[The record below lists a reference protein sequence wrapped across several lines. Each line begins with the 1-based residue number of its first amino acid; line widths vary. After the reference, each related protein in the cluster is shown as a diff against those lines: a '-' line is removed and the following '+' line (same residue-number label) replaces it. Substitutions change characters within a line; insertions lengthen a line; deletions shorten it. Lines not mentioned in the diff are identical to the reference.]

1 MKCLHKATYISVNP
15 VRLLCF
21 MLLVVTIASAPVG
34 AWADEGGETEDGE
47 PDAGHALPE
56 IVVTASKAEQDPFR
70 APQYVSVITG
80 EEIDEKIPSTTPDL
94 LTGEP
99 GVLVQKTNLGG
110 GSPFIRG
117 LTGKQILLLV
127 DGVRLNTSLTRYG
140 PHQYLNTIDPGQIER
155 IEIVRGPMSVLYG
168 SDAMGGTI
176 NVITKKREDLDPGF
190 DWGGIAYGQYGS
202 AAHERTGR
210 LRFEGNLGSFG
221 FTTGASYRGF
231 SDLTGGRGIG
241 LQEPTGYEEVDAD
254 GKFNFRIGTDHE
266 IIVATQ
272 FVRQFHVPK
281 TSEVTLGGK
290 EKYDYEPQI
299 RHLTYLRYE
308 GRNIA
313 GRWLDLARATVS
325 YSLQE
330 EGEEVIEKYHFDEK
344 DLVFETREHNEA
356 KTLGVTLHLRSDLGP
371 YSLLS
376 YGVEFYHDWIGS
388 RKEYREDTQPFTQ
401 VRSAFPDGAVYS
413 SFGAYLQDEIRLFGP
428 LSLVVGGRY
437 SRVDTEGE
445 LADPSTLGGTQT
457 LSLETDNFSGMA
469 HLRIDLLDSTAV
481 VLGVAQG
488 FRAPNM
494 EDFFGKVD
502 FSSEIPNTD
511 LEPESSVNYEAGLK
525 LKMSRLTGNLFYY
538 FSEYEDLIDRVEVQ
552 DDDVESSCQRRNVG
566 RARIQ
571 GVEMDALLA
580 LTDRLSLSGT
590 FSWTR
595 GEDLTS
601 DEPLRRIPPAH
612 GSLAVRYDFRDDLWA
627 EASGL
632 FAARQDRLSQGDK
645 DDPRIPE
652 GGTPS
657 YAVFSLAGGA
667 TLFDR
672 LELTLMVENIGNV
685 RYKTHGSGIYGPGT
699 NFMAGCRYNF

>member
-1 MKCLHKATYISVNP
+1 M
-15 VRLLCF
+15 RLLCF
-21 MLLVVTIASAPVG
+21 LLLVVMIASAPAG
-34 AWADEGGETEDGE
+34 ADEDGA

-56 IVVTASKAEQDPFR
+56 VVVTASKSDQDPFQVL
-70 APQYVSVITG
+70 QYVSVITA
-80 EEIDEKIPSTTPDL
+80 EEIDERIPSTTPDL
-94 LTGEP
+94 LAGEP
-99 GVLVQKTNLGG
+99 GILVQKTNLGG

-176 NVITKKREDLDPGF
+176 NVITKKRDTLEPGF

-210 LRFEGNLGSFG
+210 LRLEGNLGSFG

-231 SDLTGGRGIG
+231 SDLTGGRGVG

-254 GKFNFRIGTDHE
+254 GKFNFRFDTDHE
-266 IIVATQ
+266 LIVATQ
-272 FVRQFHVPK
+272 YVRQFHVPK

-290 EKYDYEPQI
+290 DKYDYEPQI

-330 EGEEVIEKYHFDEK
+330 EGEEVVEKYHFY
-344 DLVFETREHNEA
+344 ETRERNEA

-388 RKEYREDTQPFTQ
+388 RKEIREDTQPFTQ
-401 VRSAFPDGAVYS
+401 VRSSFPDGAVYS
-413 SFGAYLQDEIRLFGP
+413 SFGAYLQDEIRLPGP
-428 LSLVVGGRY
+428 FSLVIGGRY

-445 LADPSTLGGTQT
+445 LDAPSTLEPQV
-457 LSLETDNFSGMA
+457 LSFNTDNFSGMA
-469 HLRIDLLDSTAV
+469 HLRIDLLDSMAV

-502 FSSEIPNTD
+502 FSSVLPNTD
-511 LEPESSVNYEAGLK
+511 LDPERSVNYEAGLK

-538 FSEYEDLIDRVEVQ
+538 FSEYEDLIDRVQVE
-552 DDDVESSCQRRNVG
+552 DYDVGEPSDQNQNIG

-580 LTDRLSLSGT
+580 VTDRLSVAGT
-590 FSWTR
+590 FSWTQ
-595 GEDLTS
+595 GDNLSS

-612 GSLAVRYDFRDDLWA
+612 GTLAVRYDFRDGLWA
-627 EASGL
+627 EAGAL
-632 FAARQDRLSQGDK
+632 FAGRQDRLSPGDE
-645 DDPRIPE
+645 DDPRIPD

-657 YAVFSLAGGA
+657 YAVFNLAGGA

-672 LELTLMVENIGNV
+672 LELNLRVENIGNV

-699 NFMAGCRYNF
+699 NLMVGCRYNF

>member
-1 MKCLHKATYISVNP
+1 MVASVP
-15 VRLLCF
+15 A
-21 MLLVVTIASAPVG
+21 VTWAGEG
-34 AWADEGGETEDGE
+34 AEENDGA

-56 IVVTASKAEQDPFR
+56 IVVTATKSEQDPFQI
-70 APQYVSVITG
+70 PQNVSVISG
-80 EEIDEKIPSTTPDL
+80 AEIEERIPSTTPDL
-94 LTGEP
+94 LAREP
-99 GVLVQKTNLGG
+99 GILVQKTNLGG

-176 NVITKKREDLDPGF
+176 NVITKKREDLDPGC

-202 AAHERTGR
+202 AARERTGR
-210 LRFEGNLGSFG
+210 LRFEGNLSSFG
-221 FTTGASYRGF
+221 FMTGASYKGF
-231 SDLTGGRGIG
+231 SDLTGGRGVG
-241 LQEPTGYEEVDAD
+241 LQEPTGYEEMDAD

-290 EKYDYEPQI
+290 EKYDYEPQT

-308 GRNIA
+308 GSNIA
-313 GRWLDLARATVS
+313 GRWLDLARATLA
-325 YSLQE
+325 YSIQE
-330 EGEEVIEKYHFDEK
+330 EGEEVIAD
-344 DLVFETREHNEA
+344 DPLLETRERNEA
-356 KTLGVTLHLRSDLGP
+356 NTLGVTLHLMSNLGVCG
-371 YSLLS
+371 LLS
-376 YGVEFYHDWIGS
+376 YGAEFYHDRIGS
-388 RKEYREDTQPFTQ
+388 RKEEINLDSHTITQ
-401 VRSAFPDGAVYS
+401 VKSAFPDGADYS
-413 SFGAYLQDEIRLFGP
+413 SFGAYLQDEIRLPGP
-428 LSLVVGGRY
+428 FSLVVGGRY

-445 LADPSTLGGTQT
+445 LDDPGAGETHT

-469 HLRIDLLDSTAV
+469 HLRIDLLDSFAV
-481 VLGVAQG
+481 IFGVAQG

-525 LKMSRLTGNLFYY
+525 LKMSRMTGNLFYY
-538 FSEYEDLIDRVEVQ
+538 FSTYDDLIDRAEVGFTDGNGNGVQ
-552 DDDVESSCQRRNVG
+552 DAGEESIFQRWNVG

-590 FSWTR
+590 FSWTQ
-595 GEDLTS
+595 GDDLTS

-612 GSLAVRYDFRDDLWA
+612 GSLAVRYDFQDGLWA

-699 NFMAGCRYNF
+699 NFMAGCRYDF